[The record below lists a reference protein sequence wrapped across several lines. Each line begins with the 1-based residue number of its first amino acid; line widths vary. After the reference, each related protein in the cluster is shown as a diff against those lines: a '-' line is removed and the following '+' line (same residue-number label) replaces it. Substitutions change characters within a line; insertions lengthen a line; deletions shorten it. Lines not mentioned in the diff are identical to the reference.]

1 MKPTKIAALL
11 SALCFSAPVFL
22 WSPVALSQDASI
34 TGSSIEAMNPSEFEI
49 LRQRWAEYYLGN
61 PDLPKAAGIQ
71 QSIVDV
77 NREAAELLTTLQV
90 SDDALWFDLVL
101 DKETSAGQQ
110 HLGRNLYTTY
120 QRLFTLARAYR
131 MAGGELEGNPE
142 LRKSLV
148 DSLTLLNRNYYHKGA
163 AEWGNWWHWQVGIA
177 KVTGNLMVVL
187 YDALPETLVQNYISA
202 SRYFVVRPT
211 HFSEGGGAPYSSTPT
226 MFKSTGGNRTDN
238 AQIVLIRGIL
248 DQNPEEIGD
257 AVAALSPVLP
267 FVEKGDGFYPD
278 GSFIQHKDLPYS
290 GTYGQ
295 VMVEGLGL
303 LMGLVANS
311 PWQAKDPEL
320 QKIYPL
326 LLEAFAPLMVNGQMM
341 DMVNGRA
348 ISRIYGQNHKVGH
361 AMLNAMLLYVEGAPE
376 PYKAQLKSFIKGQIE
391 QDNSGEFFNHPK
403 FLSTHQLARKILND
417 SSIPALAPRTAHQQ
431 FADMDR
437 VVHHRPDWSFGIAM
451 HSDRVGNYECMNGE
465 NLKGWYTADGMTYL
479 YNAQQEHYGNF
490 WPVVDP
496 YRLPGTTVLDE
507 ERGLCSGQLST
518 QRSGRQRKM
527 DWVGG
532 SRLGNRGAAGMNFT
546 NWNNQ
551 LQAKKSWFMLDD
563 MVISLGAGISN
574 KSTAPALTTMEN
586 RREGESVQVM
596 VNGEVLSSGDQF
608 NGELQQFNIND
619 VKSGANIGYVMLTP
633 AQAKVSR
640 LCRKGDWSDI
650 GVNHGPV
657 EGCFTTAILP
667 HNDSV
672 DYAFAM
678 LPGADQQKLD
688 SFVREPSVNVLA
700 NNDQVQAI
708 EHSESGLM
716 AANFWEEGR
725 AGIVSAN
732 EPMSIMVE
740 PSKDLIHVA
749 ISDPTRSWGRV
760 SFAMDG
766 NLELIADP
774 EQRIS
779 FNEKGEIK
787 ADLSGLRGSSY
798 QFTLRKVEG

>member
-1 MKPTKIAALL
+1 MKPSKIAVLM
-11 SALCFSAPVFL
+11 SALIMSTPGI
-22 WSPVALSQDASI
+22 ALTSDTATGNHPAVDSGVSI
-34 TGSSIEAMNPSEFEI
+34 IQSGAYDT
-49 LRQRWAEYYLGN
+49 LRQRWAGYYLGD
-61 PDLPKAAGIQ
+61 PELPMGEGIQ
-71 QSIVDV
+71 KSIIDV
-77 NREAAELLTTLQV
+77 NREAAELLSTLQL
-90 SDDALWFDLVL
+90 SGKGLWSDLVL
-101 DKETSAGQQ
+101 DKETTSGQQ
-110 HLGRNLYTTY
+110 RLGRDLYTTY

-131 MAGGELEGNPE
+131 MSGGELESNPE
-142 LRKSLV
+142 LLQTLV
-148 DSLTLLNRNYYHKGA
+148 NSLTLLNQNYYHKGA

-187 YDALPETLVQNYISA
+187 YDALPKDLVQNYISA

-211 HFSEGGGAPYSSTPT
+211 HFSEGAGAPYSSTPT
-226 MFKSTGGNRTDN
+226 LFKSTGGNRTDN
-238 AQIVLIRGIL
+238 AQVVLIRGIL
-248 DQNPEEIGD
+248 DQNPEEIAD

-267 FVEKGDGFYPD
+267 FVDKGDGFYPD

-303 LMGLVANS
+303 LLGLVADS
-311 PWQAKDPEL
+311 PWQATDPEL

-326 LLEAFAPLMVNGQMM
+326 LLNAFAPLMVNGQMM

-348 ISRIYGQNHKVGH
+348 ISRLHGQNHKVGH
-361 AMLNAMLLYVEGAPE
+361 AMLNSMLLYVEGAPE

-391 QDNSGEFFNHPK
+391 QDNSGAFFNHPK
-403 FLSTHQLARKILND
+403 FLSTHQLARTILND
-417 SSIPALAPRTAHQQ
+417 SSIPALAPRTAHRQ

-507 ERGLCSGQLST
+507 KRGLCSGQLSA
-518 QRSGRQRKM
+518 QRSGRQNRM

-532 SRLGNRGAAGMNFT
+532 SQLGSRGTAGMNFT

-563 MVISLGAGISN
+563 VVISLGAGIRN
-574 KSTAPALTTMEN
+574 KSEVPALTTMEN
-586 RREGESVQVM
+586 RREGDLVQVT
-596 VNGEVLSSGDQF
+596 VNGHVLASGGQF
-608 NGELQQFNIND
+608 NGELQQLHIND
-619 VKSGANIGYVMLTP
+619 VKSGTNLGYVMLTP
-633 AQAKVSR
+633 VPAEVSR
-640 LCRKGDWSDI
+640 LCRKGDWSDV
-650 GVNHGPV
+650 GVNRGPV
-657 EGCFTTAILP
+657 EGCFTTAVLP
-667 HNDSV
+667 HDSGT

-688 SFVREPSVNVLA
+688 SFVRESSVNVLA

-708 EHSESGLM
+708 EHPESGLL

-725 AGIVSAN
+725 AGVVTAYD
-732 EPMSIMVE
+732 PMSIMVE
-740 PSKDLIHVA
+740 PSEDLIHVA
-749 ISDPTRSWGRV
+749 VSDPTRSWGRV

-766 NLELIADP
+766 NLQLIADP